1 MACWYSICMIINQ
14 CEITPCDKSFVF
26 FIISK
31 YVAPLYLC
39 IRSKGLVSSMTGLR
53 DVAQR

>member
-14 CEITPCDKSFVF
+14 CEITPCDKSFFF